1 MHWHLVPSIVLD
13 VSGPQNHGS
22 IVAPCNTGD
31 SAHGA
36 RAEVRVVSLHH
47 LNEIEGG
54 MLLSGAAD
62 GSVRVWR
69 HFSHRGAQRLTTAW
83 RVCPAPQSSMFVLLT
98 YGSLYERA
106 MNS

>member
-1 MHWHLVPSIVLD
+1 MLRHLVLSRVLD
-13 VSGPQNHGS
+13 ASGRQNHPI
-22 IVAPCNTGD
+22 IVAPSNAGD

-83 RVCPAPQSSMFVLLT
+83 RVCSVHQCSVLVLLM
-98 YGSLYERA
+98 YHSMYVRA
-106 MNS
+106 CNG